1 MRHRT
6 RLPRTSARLA
16 LAASITFAAASGA
29 APVSSQFYLSGVAGR
44 GVYDLT
50 RLEALPPVTQTVTFT
65 SGAGPQTHTYTGAEL
80 WNLLGQA
87 GIPTNPAVKGDLLRK
102 FVIAV
107 GTDGYQAVF
116 SLGELSPE
124 FGNGQSLVAYA
135 EETGGTT
142 LPLGGDG
149 FARTTAPGDTKGGR
163 YVSNLVGLE
172 VQPSASVQGGT
183 GGGVSTSF
191 TVSGAVNHVLAFEAN
206 SLDALGL
213 TPRTQ
218 TVGGDIY
225 GGYSLWDVLN
235 SPDIGIATDPAIKND
250 ILSFYV
256 AATGS
261 DGYQT
266 VLSMGELSPD
276 FGNQPDLLALTFN
289 GAPVGDKGFARL
301 IVPDDAR
308 RGRWV
313 SNLISLEVF
322 RADYVPIPATWSL
335 VALGILGLAARRRGR
350 AA

>member
-6 RLPRTSARLA
+6 RLPRTAARLA
-16 LAASITFAAASGA
+16 LAASITFAAATGA
-29 APVSSQFYLSGVAGR
+29 APVSSQFYLSGVNNP

-65 SGAGPQTHTYTGAEL
+65 SGAGPQTHTYTGADL

-116 SLGELSPE
+116 SLRELSPE

-142 LPLGGDG
+142 GPLGSDG
-149 FARTTAPGDTKGGR
+149 FARTTAPGDIKGGR

-172 VQPSASVQGGT
+172 AQSSASVQGGT
-183 GGGVSTSF
+183 GGGVSNSF
-191 TVSGAVNHVLAFEAN
+191 TVSGAVKQART
-206 SLDALGL
+206 LDAASLAGLGL
-213 TPRTQ
+213 TEKTQ
-218 TVGGDIY
+218 PVGSDTY
-225 GGYSLWDVLN
+225 GGYSLWDLLS
-235 SPDIGIATDPAIKND
+235 SPYIGIATDPAIKND

-261 DGYQT
+261 DGYQ
-266 VLSMGELSPD
+266 VVFSMGELSPD

-289 GAPVGDKGFARL
+289 GSPVGDKGFARL

-313 SNLISLEVF
+313 SNLIGLEVF
-322 RADYVPIPATWSL
+322 RAAYVPIPATWWL
-335 VALGILGLAARRRGR
+335 VALGILGLAARDRGR
-350 AA
+350 TA